1 MDIAVANVV
10 IKNIKSEK
18 IFMDLIQ
25 KVLLQERY
33 FMQKVREAMKSSEL
47 HKLNDSVQVDEFNI
61 GGKEEGKQGRSYD
74 TKKKKVLCAM
84 ELTDPRQSKA
94 LLCI

>member
-25 KVLLQERY
+25 KVLLQKHY
-33 FMQKVREAMKSSEL
+33 FKQKVRKTMKSSES
-47 HKLNDSVQVDEFNI
+47 HKLNDS
-61 GGKEEGKQGRSYD
+61 
-74 TKKKKVLCAM
+74 A
-84 ELTDPRQSKA
+84 
-94 LLCI
+94 

>member
-33 FMQKVREAMKSSEL
+33 FMQKVRKAMKSSDL
-47 HKLNDSVQVDEFNI
+47 HKLNDSV
-61 GGKEEGKQGRSYD
+61 
-74 TKKKKVLCAM
+74 
-84 ELTDPRQSKA
+84 
-94 LLCI
+94 

>member
-25 KVLLQERY
+25 KVLLQEHY
-33 FMQKVREAMKSSEL
+33 FKQKVHEAMKSSES
-47 HKLNDSVQVDEFNI
+47 HKMNDRV
-61 GGKEEGKQGRSYD
+61 
-74 TKKKKVLCAM
+74 
-84 ELTDPRQSKA
+84 
-94 LLCI
+94 